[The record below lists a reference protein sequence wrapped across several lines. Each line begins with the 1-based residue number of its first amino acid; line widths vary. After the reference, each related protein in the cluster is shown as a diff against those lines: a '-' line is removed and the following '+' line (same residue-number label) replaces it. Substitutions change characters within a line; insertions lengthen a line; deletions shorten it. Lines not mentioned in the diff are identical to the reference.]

1 MRGGWFATIRQASAD
16 IGLRGGELQGWSGRP
31 GAEAIDRWH
40 RGQGLPVAAKPSIG
54 WRLLGTVSAVLAG
67 MAARRLTVKGWQAAT
82 GKNPPANPAAPG
94 TEWREAIPYAI
105 AAGATM
111 GLARMLATRKAAG
124 YYRKSTGHLPPG
136 MEEVT

>member
-1 MRGGWFATIRQASAD
+1 M
-16 IGLRGGELQGWSGRP
+16 
-31 GAEAIDRWH
+31 
-40 RGQGLPVAAKPSIG
+40 AANPSIG
-54 WRLLGTVSAVLAG
+54 WKLLGTLSAVIAG
-67 MAARRLTVKGWQAAT
+67 LAARKAMVTGWRAIT

-94 TEWREAIPYAI
+94 TEWKEAIPYALASG
-105 AAGATM
+105 AAM